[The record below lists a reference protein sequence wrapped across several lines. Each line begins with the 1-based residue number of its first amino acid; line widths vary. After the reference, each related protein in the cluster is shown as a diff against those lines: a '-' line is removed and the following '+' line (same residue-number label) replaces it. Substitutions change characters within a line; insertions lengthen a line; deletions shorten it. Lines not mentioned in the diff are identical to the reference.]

1 MTFFLERPYWLV
13 LILVLVPL
21 WLHWRKG
28 LTRQSRLRAC
38 TILMLRAAVVLLLT
52 AALVGPVVTWK
63 NCAKYVVCAVDV
75 SESVPEGAWAE
86 NPVLNSAAG
95 EAKKNAKNQC
105 VFLPYA
111 QNPGVM
117 CDSAADLSPDGCN
130 VGMTN
135 LSAALG
141 AATALAPEDYVP
153 EIILFTDGTTNLGPS
168 LRAASASVPV
178 NVVLTPSVVGD
189 N

>member
-38 TILMLRAAVVLLLT
+38 TILTLRAAVVLLLT

-75 SESVPEGAWAE
+75 S
-86 NPVLNSAAG
+86 
-95 EAKKNAKNQC
+95 
-105 VFLPYA
+105 
-111 QNPGVM
+111 
-117 CDSAADLSPDGCN
+117 
-130 VGMTN
+130 
-135 LSAALG
+135 
-141 AATALAPEDYVP
+141 
-153 EIILFTDGTTNLGPS
+153 
-168 LRAASASVPV
+168 
-178 NVVLTPSVVGD
+178 
-189 N
+189 